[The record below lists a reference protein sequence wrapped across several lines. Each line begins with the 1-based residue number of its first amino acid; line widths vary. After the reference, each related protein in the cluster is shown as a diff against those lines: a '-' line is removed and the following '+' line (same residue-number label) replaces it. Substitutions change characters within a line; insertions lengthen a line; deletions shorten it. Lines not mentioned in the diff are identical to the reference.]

1 MGCGKSTLGKPLAR
15 KLLYDFIDMDSYIER
30 KENSTISELFKD
42 RGEKQ
47 FRQIER
53 ECLEELSASD
63 NIVIATGGGVASHL
77 NNMEYMIKKGI
88 TIYLKMDSAT
98 LVSRLAISQ
107 VPRPLLQG
115 KSREEMLETV
125 NSMLIERE
133 PFYNKAHI
141 IINGKDIKVDDILEE
156 IKKW

>member
-15 KLLYDFIDMDSYIER
+15 KLLCNFIDMDSYIEQR
-30 KENSTISELFKD
+30 ESCTVSEIFETQGEN
-42 RGEKQ
+42 R
-47 FRQIER
+47 FREIER
-53 ECLEELSASD
+53 ECLSELSAND
-63 NIVIATGGGVASHL
+63 NIVIATGGGVAAYSD
-77 NNMEYMIKKGI
+77 NMEFMNKKGI

-98 LVSRLAISQ
+98 LVSRLAVSQ
-107 VPRPLLQG
+107 IPRPLMQG

-125 NSMLIERE
+125 NCMLIARE
-133 PFYNKAHI
+133 PYYNKAHI